1 MPRVMSGLLWWLFLC
16 FMSQQGPCLSDPERK
31 HSLEH
36 QSEELD
42 SVEFSQSGQGLLEV
56 QIKTSTKSQCKDKK
70 SEGNKHRPEKKKKG
84 NVNKGKGNPQ
94 NNRGS
99 CKNHCGIPSHRK
111 LGVSNA
117 RCCMNNITNTLKK
130 GNRDD
135 VIGAIESLEQVLER
149 TDVNETTP
157 MSSDN
162 VVALLHKHRGRF
174 HGLRISASDSEA
186 MPSRAV
192 ANSRVSVWLPAEL
205 NPTPNDTIVFC
216 MLNVSEGSLGGSTRL
231 YDSRLVGLSL
241 GRTVSGLQERVNIS
255 MTLTTS
261 ISRNETPECQFYDFS
276 TRKFNKSGCDTEWH
290 RDRGSITC
298 SCDHLTYFGILLL
311 SPIDVSDK
319 DQEILTYIT
328 LIGCSLSLFFLLI
341 TVLLFATNS
350 QMRADLSVKVHVNLA
365 IALILLNLHF
375 LPSQAAAALQSDG
388 PCLYVAVGLHYS
400 LLATLAWM
408 ALEGYHLYR
417 LFIKVF
423 NIYVRWYLLKL
434 SVVGWGLPAVIVSL
448 VAIIDTDSYGRVS
461 MDSSNPNATEICYI
475 TDNTVKMVTTLGV
488 FCFVFL
494 FNFIM
499 FGVSVKRIMSFHFRK
514 ECGQRERGRSKR
526 AACTLLGISALLG
539 ITWGLV
545 FFSQGSLTTPGLYA
559 FCILNSLQGF
569 FIFLWFVLSLR
580 KTRNLSTKTSSETRS
595 TNS

>member
-1 MPRVMSGLLWWLFLC
+1 MYSKLQSVMISLLRNPLILMHAGCIYCVFTL
-16 FMSQQGPCLSDPERK
+16 MDL
-31 HSLEH
+31 
-36 QSEELD
+36 
-42 SVEFSQSGQGLLEV
+42 VFS
-56 QIKTSTKSQCKDKK
+56 
-70 SEGNKHRPEKKKKG
+70 
-84 NVNKGKGNPQ
+84 PQ
-94 NNRGS
+94 
-99 CKNHCGIPSHRK
+99 
-111 LGVSNA
+111 
-117 RCCMNNITNTLKK
+117 
-130 GNRDD
+130 
-135 VIGAIESLEQVLER
+135 
-149 TDVNETTP
+149 
-157 MSSDN
+157 
-162 VVALLHKHRGRF
+162 
-174 HGLRISASDSEA
+174 
-186 MPSRAV
+186 
-192 ANSRVSVWLPAEL
+192 
-205 NPTPNDTIVFC
+205 
-216 MLNVSEGSLGGSTRL
+216 
-231 YDSRLVGLSL
+231 
-241 GRTVSGLQERVNIS
+241 
-255 MTLTTS
+255 
-261 ISRNETPECQFYDFS
+261 
-276 TRKFNKSGCDTEWH
+276 
-290 RDRGSITC
+290 
-298 SCDHLTYFGILLL
+298 L

-341 TVLLFATNS
+341 TVLLFATN
-350 QMRADLSVKVHVNLA
+350 RADLSVKVHVNLA

-461 MDSSNPNATEICYI
+461 MDSSNPNATEMHIEVCRDHSPH
-475 TDNTVKMVTTLGV
+475 TQRSVTPR
-488 FCFVFL
+488 FVL
-494 FNFIM
+494 PLA
-499 FGVSVKRIMSFHFRK
+499 RQ
-514 ECGQRERGRSKR
+514 CGQRERGRSKR